1 MKRFTRIL
9 LLSLALIM
17 ALAPIVGAVE
27 PYKTYTYAKD
37 GTPRI
42 SPTAYTPVTN
52 VDSEYMGLLD
62 LAEPHNVPIDDPRDL
77 FVDPDGNVY
86 IVDAGN
92 NRVIVL
98 DENYK
103 VSFIISDFINDQGVP
118 DGFTN
123 PSGVFAN
130 DKQIFVCDTDA
141 NRLVVFDRQ
150 GNFEKIL
157 GRPTS
162 ALFGES
168 SIYKPVAVA
177 VDQYDRIFVISSTNY
192 QGVIVLTS
200 EGEFT
205 GFIGAQAVVYSAWD
219 VIWRS
224 FQTAEQRK
232 ATAQYIPTEYNN
244 ITVDADGFIYVTSDS
259 IEAPQQFA
267 QLKSKSDKY
276 SPVRKLNAAGD
287 EIMKRL
293 GYFSPAGEVNVERD
307 NVSRIIDV
315 AVGPEKTWSIIDE
328 KRQKVYTYDDNGNLL
343 FAFGD
348 SGGQLGNLTSI
359 EAVAYQ
365 GNTMLIL
372 DKSDDLFTVYKRTEY
387 GDILISALEN
397 ENDRQ
402 FDKAITYWEEILKRN
417 SNFDLAYIGIGRSYY
432 NAGDYEEAMEY
443 YKAAYDTANYSAAFK
458 EVRKQWMEKWFLL
471 IPVAVIAFV
480 LLWGKFS
487 KYYKKKNKDTALK
500 VGRKTYWEELL
511 YVFHLIFHP
520 FDGFWDLKHEKRGSV
535 RGAITILALT
545 IVAFYYNSIGRGYI
559 MNPTDEYSTIFA
571 QAGSVL
577 LPLALWVV
585 ANWCLTTLFEG
596 EGSLK
601 DVFVATCYALFPM
614 VLTLVPATLFSNIV
628 LAEET
633 GILTLLI
640 NIGYIWTFM
649 LIFFGA
655 QTTHDYTLGKNL
667 IMTIATIVGMAIVM
681 FIGILFTSLISNMVS
696 FVTNIIVELQYR
708 M

>member
-1 MKRFTRIL
+1 MKKFTKVL
-9 LLSLALIM
+9 LVAFALLF
-17 ALAPIVGAVE
+17 ALAPVASAAA
-27 PYKTYTYAKD
+27 PYATYTYAQD
-37 GTPRI
+37 GTPRT
-42 SPTAYTPVTN
+42 SPTVYTPIMN
-52 VDSEYMGLLD
+52 VDSAYMGL
-62 LAEPHNVPIDDPRDL
+62 ETPIDDPRDL
-77 FVDPDGNVY
+77 FVDPDQNVY

-98 DENYK
+98 DRNYK
-103 VSFIISDFINDQGVP
+103 LSFIISDFINDQGIP
-118 DGFTN
+118 DSFTN

-130 DKQIFVCDTDA
+130 KKQIFVCDTDA
-141 NRLVVFDRQ
+141 NRIVVFDRQ

-157 GRPTS
+157 GKPTS

-168 SIYKPVAVA
+168 AIYKPVAVA
-177 VDQYDRIFVISSTNY
+177 VDQYDRIYVISSTTY

-200 EGEFT
+200 DGEFT
-205 GFIGAQAVVYSAWD
+205 GFIGAQNVTYSAWD
-219 VIWRS
+219 VIWRT
-224 FQTAEQRK
+224 FQTDEQRK
-232 ATAQYIPTEYNN
+232 ASAQYIPTEYNN
-244 ITVDADGFIYVTSDS
+244 ICVDSDGFIYVTSSS
-259 IEAPQQFA
+259 IAASQQYA
-267 QLKSKSDKY
+267 QLRSKSAKY
-276 SPVRKLNAAGD
+276 SPVRKLNAAGS
-287 EIMKRL
+287 EIMNRL
-293 GYFSPAGEVNVERD
+293 GYFSPSGEVNVMRD
-307 NVSRIIDV
+307 TVSRIIDV

-359 EAVAYQ
+359 EAVVYQ
-365 GNTMLIL
+365 GDFMLLL

-387 GDILISALEN
+387 GDILISALAN

-402 FDKAITYWEEILKRN
+402 FDKAIDFWQEILKRN

-432 NAGDYEEAMEY
+432 NAGEYEEAMEY
-443 YKAAYDTANYSAAFK
+443 YKSAYDTQNYSAAFQ
-458 EVRKQWMEKWFLL
+458 EVRKQWIEDYFLV
-471 IPVAVIAFV
+471 IPITVFAVIF
-480 LLWGKFS
+480 LWTRFS

-500 VGRKTYWEELL
+500 VGKKTYWEELL

-535 RGAITILALT
+535 RAALTILVLT

-559 MNPTDEYSTIFA
+559 MNPTDQYSTIFA
-571 QAGSVL
+571 QAGSIL

-596 EGSLK
+596 EGSFK
-601 DVFVATCYALFPM
+601 DVFIATCYSLFPL
-614 VLTLVPATLFSNIV
+614 VLTLIPATLASNV
-628 LAEET
+628 VMANET
-633 GILTLLI
+633 GIITLLI

-655 QTTHDYTLGKNL
+655 QVTHDYTLGKNL